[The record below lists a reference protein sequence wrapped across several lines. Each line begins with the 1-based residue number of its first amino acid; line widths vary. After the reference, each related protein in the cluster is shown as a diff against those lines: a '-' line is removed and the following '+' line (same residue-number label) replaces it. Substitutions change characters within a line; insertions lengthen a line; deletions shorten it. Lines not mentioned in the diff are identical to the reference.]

1 MADDDLPIDVHYD
14 KLIDWLVDRKK
25 VSKDWRK
32 KLAGVHAKL
41 SELARELPGTL
52 IRAHGLGVPD
62 SSLVD
67 AEGEPPRWDYFR
79 AVLVR
84 DRIVAGAD
92 LRGDADGR
100 EAESLARSAAA
111 DPERPYAADDS
122 RRDANEKTRGLFG
135 RLAGK
140 AKAWDDVVRAYEKDA
155 LHLTECGATMTRT
168 TDHEVPFR
176 RKESAKLAKQ
186 LGDAERRETENRRNA
201 VAAKEK
207 FARVRADVFGS
218 EVGSEGDGRGRFLSD
233 DETPRNEAGFRALVD
248 GLVARLDSVFDAA
261 VAAARDD
268 AVGDAAEHYARWT
281 EWAHGERIR
290 GVSDGDAVTVES
302 LTPYLSRL
310 RAMSPSEAEALG
322 GGSRDQTRKNADDAS
337 TSDAVTVP
345 PPSTGIDWDVGATDS
360 GPAPPAVEID
370 WDLGGAAGEAS
381 AKVEPPSGGV
391 DWDVDASAVETAVE
405 IDWDVGDVAEVD
417 AAGGSASAAEI
428 AVETAVEIDWDVGGV
443 VVEDAGDETPGPSE
457 PVREPDAN
465 EAGASAEDATNAV
478 DETGTRRSVSASLGR
493 ALADREFRA
502 RVLDDLLELRAF
514 LAQRASDASSG
525 ESASLLATAP
535 AELRAL
541 GADPQELRRLA
552 AACEAPVR
560 VLSADG
566 ARRLLLLSASE
577 RARARL
583 ASDLFA
589 ASRLEGKLLACADE
603 ARERQAETR
612 RLLQREA
619 RRAEA
624 VGKALGEVK
633 RFAEEAISAMYKG
646 RTVHIIGEINNAL
659 G

>member
-41 SELARELPGTL
+41 SELARELPGALT
-52 IRAHGLGVPD
+52 RAHGLGVPD

-67 AEGEPPRWDYFR
+67 AVGEPPRWDYFR

-92 LRGDADGR
+92 LRGDADDR
-100 EAESLARSAAA
+100 EEESSGLDPEGLDAES
-111 DPERPYAADDS
+111 ADDS
-122 RRDANEKTRGLFG
+122 TKKANEKTRGLFG

-155 LHLTECGATMTRT
+155 LHLPECGATMTRA
-168 TDHEVPFR
+168 TDIETPFR
-176 RKESAKLAKQ
+176 RRESAKLAKQ
-186 LGDAERRETENRRNA
+186 LGDAERRETEHRRGA

-207 FARVRADVFGS
+207 FARTCLDVFGKES
-218 EVGSEGDGRGRFLSD
+218 LSEGDGGRSRTVSD
-233 DETPRNEAGFRALVD
+233 DETPAANSNLAGFRTRVD
-248 GLVARLDSVFDAA
+248 GLVAKLDSVFDAA

-268 AVGDAAEHYARWT
+268 AVGEAAEHYARWT

-290 GVSDGDAVTVES
+290 GGGGVAENSDESLTVES
-302 LTPYLSRL
+302 LTPHLARL
-310 RAMSPSEAEALG
+310 RSMLPSEAAALG
-322 GGSRDQTRKNADDAS
+322 RVSPTGASASDVAALPPHSAGGMDRDVDATEPGSARQT
-337 TSDAVTVP
+337 
-345 PPSTGIDWDVGATDS
+345 PPSI
-360 GPAPPAVEID
+360 EID
-370 WDLGGAAGEAS
+370 WDLGGAAEEAS
-381 AKVEPPSGGV
+381 ANAEPPAGGI

-405 IDWDVGDVAEVD
+405 IDWDVGDVVEVE
-417 AAGGSASAAEI
+417 AAG
-428 AVETAVEIDWDVGGV
+428 AVETAVEIDWDVGDV
-443 VVEDAGDETPGPSE
+443 VVEDAGADRSPSPADSVSASET
-457 PVREPDAN
+457 RAK
-465 EAGASAEDATNAV
+465 ASARAEDAEDADDTS
-478 DETGTRRSVSASLGR
+478 RSEAASLGR
-493 ALADREFRA
+493 ALADRDFRA

-514 LAQRASDASSG
+514 LAQRPSDASSG
-525 ESASLLATAP
+525 ESASLLSSAP
-535 AELRAL
+535 AELRSA

-552 AACEAPVR
+552 AACEAPAL
-560 VLSADG
+560 VLSEDG

-577 RARARL
+577 RSRARL

-589 ASRLEGKLLACADE
+589 ASRLEGKLLALADE

-619 RRAEA
+619 RRSEA

-633 RFAEEAISAMYKG
+633 RFAEQAISAMYKG

-659 G
+659 GSP